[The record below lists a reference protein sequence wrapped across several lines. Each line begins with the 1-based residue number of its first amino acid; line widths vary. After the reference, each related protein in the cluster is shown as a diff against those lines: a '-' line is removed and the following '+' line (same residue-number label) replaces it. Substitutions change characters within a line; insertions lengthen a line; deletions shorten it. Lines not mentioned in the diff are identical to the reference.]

1 MKFRV
6 NSEDDTERLA
16 QAFAHAVRGGDAIG
30 LCGDL
35 GAGKTTFVRYLVVA
49 LGGCSRDVSSPSYT
63 LEHEYEVPDGGVID
77 HWDLYRI
84 SDLPDELAEPPAAS
98 VVRLIEWP
106 DRCAGLTPSLD
117 LLIHFEVSE
126 SGERL
131 VSIQGPRASAA
142 NAVVQSRYG
151 ANGSA

>member
-1 MKFRV
+1 MRFRV
-6 NSEDDTERLA
+6 RSEGDTERLA
-16 QAFAHAVRGGDAIG
+16 SVFASAVRRGDSVG

-63 LEHEYEVPDGGVID
+63 LQHEYETPDGGVVD

-84 SDLPDELAEPPAAS
+84 SELPDELAEPPGRS

-106 DRCAGLTPSLD
+106 DRCAELPRSLD

-131 VSIQGPRASAA
+131 VTIQGPRASAV
-142 NAVVQSRYG
+142 NAVLQNRYG
-151 ANGSA
+151 TKD